1 MTNVSRSAWIFI
13 SFVIVCGL
21 SALSYGLLHM
31 HTQHRLPFLMLL
43 VIALV
48 TSRFKLKLPG
58 LNGNMSVN
66 LPFILIAVAEL
77 SLFQALIIALAST
90 LAQCFSKDSGRLKM
104 VQMLF
109 NGSCMAVAAG
119 LAGLVFQGRI
129 ALPAAWISGSMF
141 LALSAATF
149 FLVQTVPVAT
159 VIALTEGRTMLAV
172 WSGIVHLSFPYYVL
186 SAGVASVATAAS
198 HFLGWQIP
206 LLMLPV
212 MYGVYRSY
220 RLYFGQAEAA
230 VRPSTF
236 ARAAASC

>member
-21 SALSYGLLHM
+21 SALCYGLVQL
-31 HTQHRLPFLMLL
+31 HTQHQLPFLMLL
-43 VIALV
+43 VIALAS
-48 TSRFKLKLPG
+48 SRFKLKLPG

-77 SLFQALIIALAST
+77 SLFQALIIALVST
-90 LAQCFSKDSGRLKM
+90 VAQCFSRDSGRLKM

-129 ALPAAWISGSMF
+129 ALPAASISGSVF
-141 LALSAATF
+141 LTLAGATF
-149 FLVQTVPVAT
+149 FLMQTVPVAT

-172 WSGIVHLSFPYYVL
+172 WSGIIHLSFPYYVI
-186 SAGVASVATAAS
+186 SAGVASMATAAS
-198 HFLGWQIP
+198 HFLGWQVP
-206 LLMLPV
+206 LFMLPV

-220 RLYFGQAEAA
+220 RLYFGQAEAV

-236 ARAAASC
+236 AKTAASC